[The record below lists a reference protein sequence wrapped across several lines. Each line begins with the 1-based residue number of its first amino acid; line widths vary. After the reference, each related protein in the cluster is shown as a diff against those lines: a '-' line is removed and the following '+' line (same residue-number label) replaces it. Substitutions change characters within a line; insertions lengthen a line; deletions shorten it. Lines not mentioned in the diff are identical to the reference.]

1 MFILFSGSLLTEASG
16 TTYRVLPGDSLWGL
30 SRKFNVSVTNLQE
43 WNQLNSSTIYVG
55 QTLTIGKS
63 DSVATTYKVKA
74 GDSLWSIAKKYGT
87 TVQNIKNLN
96 QLTTDIIY
104 VGQTLAVSGS
114 TTSTPPV
121 QSGASSSY
129 IVKAGDTLSGIAK
142 KFGTT
147 VQSIKQVNGL
157 TSDIIKVGQN
167 LKIASSNSTS
177 QTTSNLADLIIAEGK
192 KYIGTPYVWGG
203 STPQGFDCSGFLS
216 YVFAR
221 NGKSL
226 PRTVETIWNAGQ
238 PVSTLQKGDLVFF
251 ETYKTGPSHAGIY
264 LGNRQFLHAGS
275 STGVT
280 ISSLDNSYWSP
291 RYLGAK
297 RYF

>member
-1 MFILFSGSLLTEASG
+1 M
-16 TTYRVLPGDSLWGL
+16 
-30 SRKFNVSVTNLQE
+30 
-43 WNQLNSSTIYVG
+43 
-55 QTLTIGKS
+55 
-63 DSVATTYKVKA
+63 
-74 GDSLWSIAKKYGT
+74 
-87 TVQNIKNLN
+87 
-96 QLTTDIIY
+96 
-104 VGQTLAVSGS
+104 
-114 TTSTPPV
+114 
-121 QSGASSSY
+121 
-129 IVKAGDTLSGIAK
+129 
-142 KFGTT
+142 
-147 VQSIKQVNGL
+147 
-157 TSDIIKVGQN
+157 
-167 LKIASSNSTS
+167 
-177 QTTSNLADLIIAEGK
+177 ADLIIAEGK

>member
-177 QTTSNLADLIIAEGK
+177 QTTSNWRI
-192 KYIGTPYVWGG
+192 
-203 STPQGFDCSGFLS
+203 
-216 YVFAR
+216 
-221 NGKSL
+221 
-226 PRTVETIWNAGQ
+226 
-238 PVSTLQKGDLVFF
+238 
-251 ETYKTGPSHAGIY
+251 
-264 LGNRQFLHAGS
+264 
-275 STGVT
+275 
-280 ISSLDNSYWSP
+280 
-291 RYLGAK
+291 
-297 RYF
+297 